1 MWDLSACCLE
11 KCSCARGRRRKTRSF
26 VQNQQVTLVP
36 VQMFAC
42 CIPLPSPGELWA
54 TARLGNLWIVT
65 PVVNMMLGLKWLQ
78 GVTGQPASAAC
89 LDSCPGGKSPSLWAA
104 LQSGC
109 SISAVVLFKVL
120 LFHFTLSGGSF
131 CQPHWSYFIV
141 WYTWGSQSAAWLFS
155 LNAFFVWSLLSIYP
169 SSMHLAWKHFAPLQT
184 FTHRVILTKSQFCGG
199 TVNLLTS
206 FEHIASLTWILFA
219 AQRLHPLPEHWA
231 CPSSKKYLRYII

>member
-11 KCSCARGRRRKTRSF
+11 KCSCARGRRRKNRSF

-42 CIPLPSPGELWA
+42 CIPLPSPGELWD

-131 CQPHWSYFIV
+131 CQPHWE
-141 WYTWGSQSAAWLFS
+141 LFHS
-155 LNAFFVWSLLSIYP
+155 LIHLRITKCCMIIQFKCFLCLVSPFHLPIFHALSLV
-169 SSMHLAWKHFAPLQT
+169 T
-184 FTHRVILTKSQFCGG
+184 F
-199 TVNLLTS
+199 
-206 FEHIASLTWILFA
+206 
-219 AQRLHPLPEHWA
+219 
-231 CPSSKKYLRYII
+231 CPSSNFHPQSHPHQISILWWYSKSVNIFWAHCLPDLNSLCSSEIASFTRALGLP